1 MKKRNV
7 LFLIFVCCFASLFY
21 IFFIKQKKDIED
33 FIFYTGENKENNY
46 IVCIKNRQEDIIF
59 YEEYAREPTVKVV
72 YDDTFMVIR
81 GQGDWHGYT
90 FINIETSLVSEEFD
104 DINAWNHEKVVY
116 SVYENDV
123 IKIVIQDIYDKEKY
137 YKEVLRNYAPEAI
150 PYRVILDAEFINDS
164 QVILKYYRGEEWEEV
179 SEIIDLN

>member
-7 LFLIFVCCFASLFY
+7 SFLVFVCCFANLLN
-21 IFFIKQKKDIED
+21 IFVIIFKQKNDID
-33 FIFYTGENKENNY
+33 NFIFCTRENNY

-59 YEEYAREPTVKVV
+59 YEEYVKEPIVKVI
-72 YDDTFMVIR
+72 YNDTFMVIR

-150 PYRVILDAEFINDS
+150 PYRIILDAKFINDS
-164 QVILKYYRGEEWEEV
+164 QVKLKYYRGEEWEVV